1 MGGVL
6 GWFGWRRSPK
16 SLGKGRMTLT
26 AACGL
31 WQSLTVAEV
40 QKLLGPNL
48 VGLKA
53 EAGNMPLRDWIS
65 RQSQEDLDRLG
76 LGLVGGVP
84 NGYLVLDLHSRGGL
98 GWPAGRCGAE

>member
-1 MGGVL
+1 M
-6 GWFGWRRSPK
+6 GWFGRRRSPK
-16 SLGKGRMTLT
+16 PLGKGRMTLT
-26 AACGL
+26 ATCGL

-53 EAGNMPLRDWIS
+53 ETGNMFLRDWIS

-76 LGLVGGVP
+76 LGRPHRLPGPGPPRTRWAGVA
-84 NGYLVLDLHSRGGL
+84 GWAVLGRVRGRG
-98 GWPAGRCGAE
+98 

>member
-1 MGGVL
+1 MGGVS
-6 GWFGWRRSPK
+6 GWFGCRRSRKP
-16 SLGKGRMTLT
+16 LGKGRRILT
-26 AACGL
+26 PACGL

-53 EAGNMPLRDWIS
+53 EAGNAPLRDWIS

-84 NGYLVLDLHSRGGL
+84 NGYLVLDLHGRGGL
-98 GWPAGRCGAE
+98 AGPAGRCRAE

>member
-1 MGGVL
+1 MGGML
-6 GWFGWRRSPK
+6 GWFGRRRRPK
-16 SLGKGRMTLT
+16 PLGKGRITLT

-53 EAGNMPLRDWIS
+53 EAGNMFLRDWIS

-84 NGYLVLDLHSRGGL
+84 NGYLVLDLRGRGGL
-98 GWPAGRCGAE
+98 GWPAGRCRVE

>member
-1 MGGVL
+1 MKRGQE
-6 GWFGWRRSPK
+6 RD
-16 SLGKGRMTLT
+16 T
-26 AACGL
+26 A
-31 WQSLTVAEV
+31 
-40 QKLLGPNL
+40 KLATGF
-48 VGLKA
+48 GLKA
-53 EAGNMPLRDWIS
+53 EAGNVPLRDWIS